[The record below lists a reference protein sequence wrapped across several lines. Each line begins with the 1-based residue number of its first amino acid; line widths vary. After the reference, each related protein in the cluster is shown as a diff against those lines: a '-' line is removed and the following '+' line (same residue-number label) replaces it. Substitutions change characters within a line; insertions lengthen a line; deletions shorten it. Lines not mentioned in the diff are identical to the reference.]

1 MSQEQ
6 VQVAEKTQQMLQGPL
21 KHVRAAALAAA
32 LVPLASVMATP
43 ASAQPVACPSAGL
56 CGTVWNDTNNNG
68 IHDAGESPIDGA
80 VVTANGSQVVTD
92 SSGSYYFAF
101 PPGTY
106 EVSVAFPDGAQ
117 ASPTNA
123 GTDDTI
129 DSDGTANLVTKT
141 SVATVTFPPNQSTV
155 TNTDFGFAPEQST
168 PGVPAPC
175 DFITSGGFVFTDGGA
190 EANFGAHGGCK
201 LGEFWG
207 HVNFVDHSTGYH
219 LNSVE
224 ITGYLSPFPGSTTRD
239 ICGLATTNRPEP
251 QPVPFR
257 VRLTDNGEPGVADTF
272 GIAIGSGPTGY
283 RLYSRL
289 LGGGKSGGKTGGGG
303 NVQLHEPNKSTTGPN
318 PSPSE
323 AAMCAGVPAPQ

>member
-1 MSQEQ
+1 MMSQENSQ
-6 VQVAEKTQQMLQGPL
+6 LEVKEKTQQLLHGSL
-21 KHVRAAALAAA
+21 KHVRVAALALA
-32 LVPLASVMATP
+32 LVPLASVAITP
-43 ASAQPVACPSAGL
+43 SIAMGQGSGGVGGVTVPS
-56 CGTVWNDTNNNG
+56 
-68 IHDAGESPIDGA
+68 
-80 VVTANGSQVVTD
+80 
-92 SSGSYYFAF
+92 
-101 PPGTY
+101 
-106 EVSVAFPDGAQ
+106 
-117 ASPTNA
+117 
-123 GTDDTI
+123 
-129 DSDGTANLVTKT
+129 
-141 SVATVTFPPNQSTV
+141 
-155 TNTDFGFAPEQST
+155 
-168 PGVPAPC
+168 PC
-175 DFITSGGFVFTDGGA
+175 DFVTSGGFVLTDGGK

-201 LGEFWG
+201 QNEFWG
-207 HVNFVDHSTGYH
+207 HLNYVDHTTGYH
-219 LNSVE
+219 VDSVE